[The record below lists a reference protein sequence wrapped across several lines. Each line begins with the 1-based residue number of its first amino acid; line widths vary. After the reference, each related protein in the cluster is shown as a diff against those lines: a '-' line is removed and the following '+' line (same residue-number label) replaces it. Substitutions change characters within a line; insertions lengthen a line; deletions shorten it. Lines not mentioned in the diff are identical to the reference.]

1 MRYRLRRIREV
12 SGLDF
17 ADADAVLLAHLQL
30 RVRELRTGTA
40 CGTGTA

>member
-17 ADADAVLLAHLQL
+17 GDADAMLLAHLQL
-30 RVRELRTGTA
+30 RVRELRTGA
-40 CGTGTA
+40 SRGSV